1 MLEDFVPY
9 PCLSLPYFPS
19 FLLPPGKFGSSGL
32 RETFAAQIPQ
42 APALGLT
49 FPIPTPSPSQLEK
62 FQGCACCFL
71 AGLGLHTCPAQRK
84 NSGFP
89 KMLWLSASTPLPAFS
104 LSVPYLFPPIP
115 CLLLVPALP
124 PPKAT
129 PEVLPGTF
137 LLAGMVTAHP
147 GHACRMLAS
156 GKGFPGDPV
165 LQHCGD
171 STHSPLWGTQSLSQ
185 GLRKSGCLQQKVWK
199 MRSVLSTSDVGPWS
213 FSCLA
218 GNSIP
223 KDVLCPD
230 EGTRGARAG
239 GHLHCPFTHSWGMS
253 Q

>member
-156 GKGFPGDPV
+156 GKGLPGGFCPSA
-165 LQHCGD
+165 LRGQHPQPPLGHPIPLPRAQEERLPPAKGLENEVSAEHIRCGAVELFLPGWEF
-171 STHSPLWGTQSLSQ
+171 HPE
-185 GLRKSGCLQQKVWK
+185 GCAV
-199 MRSVLSTSDVGPWS
+199 P
-213 FSCLA
+213 
-218 GNSIP
+218 
-223 KDVLCPD
+223 
-230 EGTRGARAG
+230 
-239 GHLHCPFTHSWGMS
+239 
-253 Q
+253 